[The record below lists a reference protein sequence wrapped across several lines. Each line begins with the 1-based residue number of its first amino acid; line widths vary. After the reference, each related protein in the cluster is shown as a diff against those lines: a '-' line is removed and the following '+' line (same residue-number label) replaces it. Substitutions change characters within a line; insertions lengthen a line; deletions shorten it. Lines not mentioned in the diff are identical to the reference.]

1 MSKVKLIDCRSRSN
15 DKLKE
20 LQELMNTEETLNNF
34 SETGW
39 NIMFDKLEECLTYI
53 KANND
58 WHKRVKG

>member
-1 MSKVKLIDCRSRSN
+1 MDKIKSLELRQKSN
-15 DKLKE
+15 AKLKE
-20 LQELMNTEETLNNF
+20 LQEEMNSEESLNNF

-39 NIMFDKLEECLTYI
+39 NIMFDKLQECLTYI